1 MTTLGTLTRPA
12 ANVDFRASSR
22 HRPLGFLLALAGL
35 MVTAIAAIVLWV
47 AAADVENA
55 ETLARLK
62 AVGFGLNTTGF
73 ALVKVAIAVILVGI
87 LVRLWIRVDSMKA
100 ALPTLKA
107 DAETTAPRGDIDTG
121 FGKAT
126 ETRDV
131 PAPLPIHRM
140 ARTLWFPMLG
150 MGAMA
155 VLAGLIASFVWTG
168 DPSSVAA
175 AAWTQGLQF
184 LGEAFIL
191 AGIAFLLGSILAS
204 LREGGGEVQQALG
217 LPVQT
222 LRMPTTA
229 KLFIGLM
236 AVGLMAG
243 ILQFVLYGVVAAGVD
258 NPPAWFAWLG
268 PFREFSLAMILS
280 GIVLALVT
288 IGNVL
293 GFQFDRIRSII
304 TTGK

>member
-1 MTTLGTLTRPA
+1 MTTIGTLTRPA
-12 ANVDFRASSR
+12 ATVDFRASSR
-22 HRPLGFLLALAGL
+22 HRPIGFLLAFIGL
-35 MVTAIAAIVLWV
+35 MVTAIAAVVLWI
-47 AAADVENA
+47 AAGDVEDA
-55 ETLARLK
+55 EALGELK
-62 AVGFGLNTTGF
+62 AIGFGLNTTGF
-73 ALVKVAIAVILVGI
+73 AIVKIAIAVILVGI

-100 ALPTLKA
+100 ALPALKGNGEA
-107 DAETTAPRGDIDTG
+107 PAPRGDLDTG
-121 FGKAT
+121 YGKAT
-126 ETRDV
+126 ETHDV

-191 AGIAFLLGSILAS
+191 SGIAFLLGSILAS
-204 LREGGGEVQQALG
+204 LREGGGEVQEALG

-229 KLFIGLM
+229 KLF
-236 AVGLMAG
+236 VGLMALG
-243 ILQFVLYGVVAAGVD
+243 LMAGVAQFVLYGVVAAGVD
-258 NPPAWFAWLG
+258 NPTAWFAWLG
-268 PFREFSLAMILS
+268 PFREFALAMILS

>member
-12 ANVDFRASSR
+12 SIADFRAPSR
-22 HRPLGFLLALAGL
+22 HRPIGFLLAFAGL

-47 AAADVENA
+47 AAGDIEDVETFA
-55 ETLARLK
+55 ELK
-62 AVGFGLNTTGF
+62 AIGFGLNTTGF
-73 ALVKVAIAVILVGI
+73 AIVKLAIAVVLAGI
-87 LVRLWIRVDSMKA
+87 LLRLWIRVDSMKA
-100 ALPTLKA
+100 ALPALQADTLP
-107 DAETTAPRGDIDTG
+107 TPPRGGIETG
-121 FGKAT
+121 YGPAT
-126 ETRDV
+126 ETAAV

-155 VLAGLIASFVWTG
+155 VVAGLIASFVWTG

-191 AGIAFLLGSILAS
+191 SGIAFLLGSILAS
-204 LREGGGEVQQALG
+204 LREGGGDVQQALG

-229 KLFIGLM
+229 KLFVGLM
-236 AVGLMAG
+236 ALGLMAG
-243 ILQFVLYGVVAAGVD
+243 ILQLVLYGVVAAGVD
-258 NPPAWFAWLG
+258 NPAAWFAWLG
-268 PFREFSLAMILS
+268 PFREFSLAMILA